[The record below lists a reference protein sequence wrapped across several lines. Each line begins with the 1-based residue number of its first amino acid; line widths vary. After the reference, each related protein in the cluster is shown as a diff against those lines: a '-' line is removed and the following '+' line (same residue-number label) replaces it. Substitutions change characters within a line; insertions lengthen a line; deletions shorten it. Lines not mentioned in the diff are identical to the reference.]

1 MLLYEL
7 ASVTT
12 NNFTDPEV
20 FKKIGMVWEKAHN
33 ILEERKDIEYGVYHN
48 YNSDYKGDYT
58 LSIATSAF
66 PTDDIIKVDSYAKYR
81 VFNVDTAKVEGISN
95 TWKYIWELE
104 EKEEILRAYT
114 IDFEKYYPDG
124 TVEIHIALKEE
135 A

>member
-12 NNFTDPEV
+12 NNFTDQEI
-20 FKKIGMVWEKAHN
+20 FQKIGRVWEKAHN
-33 ILEERKDIEYGVYHN
+33 ILGEQNDIKYGVYHHYESN
-48 YNSDYKGDYT
+48 YKGDYT

-66 PTDDIIKVDSYAKYR
+66 PTDSIIKVNSYAKYR
-81 VFNVDTAKVEGISN
+81 IFNVDTAKAEGISN

-104 EKEEILRAYT
+104 EKEELSRAYT

-124 TVEIHIALKEE
+124 VIEIHIALKEE
-135 A
+135 E